1 MAGTKVPEKFFISL
15 ITTMLDK
22 DCNLVNNVCTQVKSL
37 YIIRNIFEQTC
48 PFMVLTIELDLAV
61 ITLIEDLTTGPWQ
74 NFPIAK
80 LYITA
85 SNDENFDRDKNG
97 FPIIN
102 DYIDIYYDY
111 VTITKCSREEMG
123 ATKPTVNVALTL
135 INKRFFDMS
144 HSYTVAKTAAKLT
157 NVNAKDFLEN
167 DYMNTI
173 SDLYGNFV
181 LSEVDFPE
189 TRMAP
194 YTVSNK
200 YLYDSF
206 PLDCNISDLHIPSY
220 IIQHYKPINLPSY
233 WFFDDF
239 YIDEDAGQTLMNP
252 GGTLCHWLTFFKA
265 TDQFRLVDISSKWDA
280 NKQFN
285 ILSKESITDR
295 LGLLQD
301 FNCID
306 VCTRFTSM
314 KYTKKDSI
322 IGNETILTTNTVK
335 PIDMVDFNKLLV
347 NNVLTQTSK
356 SGSTVTPMKFDV
368 PENDKDMKNL
378 YSRIALSHFY
388 GNATL
393 QEIYFYEF
401 PQCLPNIFQFGE
413 IYNLEGYDN
422 SERNEGTY
430 LSTGMDK
437 KYTLSPC
444 CIVNVFRT
452 IGEKTQHMESS
463 TYVKFLRINSIDLD
477 GK

>member
-1 MAGTKVPEKFFISL
+1 MAGKKVPERFFISL
-15 ITTMLDK
+15 ITTMLDEN
-22 DCNLVNNVCTQVKSL
+22 CNLINNVCTQVKSL
-37 YIIRNIFEQTC
+37 YVVRNIFEETC
-48 PFMVLTIELDLAV
+48 PFMVLTIELDLTV
-61 ITLIEDLTTGPWQ
+61 ITLIEELTTGPWQ

-80 LYITA
+80 LYINA

-97 FPIIN
+97 FPIPN
-102 DYIDIYYDY
+102 DYVDLYYDY
-111 VTITKCSREEMG
+111 VTIIQCIRAEIG
-123 ATKPTVNVALTL
+123 ATKPTLNVALTL
-135 INKRFFDMS
+135 INKRFFDMG
-144 HSYTVAKTAAKLT
+144 HSYNIATTAANLT
-157 NVNAKDFLEN
+157 NINAKDFLEN
-167 DYMNTI
+167 EYMNNI
-173 SDLYGNFV
+173 SSLYGNFV

-189 TRMAP
+189 TRMSP

-239 YIDEDAGQTLMNP
+239 YIDEEGSQTTMDP
-252 GGTLCHWLTFFKA
+252 GGTLCHWITFFKA
-265 TDQFRLVDISSKWDA
+265 ADQFRQVDISSKWDA

-285 ILSKESITDR
+285 ILSKESITDN

-314 KYTKKDSI
+314 KYTKKESI
-322 IGNETILTTNTVK
+322 IGNEIILTEDALK
-335 PIDMVDFNKLLV
+335 SIEMPDFNKLLANTSV
-347 NNVLTQTSK
+347 NHSSK
-356 SGSTVTPMKFDV
+356 SGKTITPMKFDV
-368 PENDKDMKNL
+368 PENDKTMKNL

-393 QEIYFYEF
+393 REIYLYEF

-413 IYNLEGYDN
+413 IYNLEGYDA
-422 SERNEGTY
+422 SEKNEGTY

-452 IGEKTQHMESS
+452 LGEKTQHMESS